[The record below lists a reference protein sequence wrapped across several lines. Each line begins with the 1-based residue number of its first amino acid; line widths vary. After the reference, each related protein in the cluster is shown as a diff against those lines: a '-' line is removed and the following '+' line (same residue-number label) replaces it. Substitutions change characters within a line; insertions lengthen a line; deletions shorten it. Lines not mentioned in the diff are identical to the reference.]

1 MSEDKQKRK
10 NEEGGEVEWSFDFAD
25 LSNSV
30 KGMFDSLAGEVE
42 IQHSNFAVARSGI
55 ENARIKLSFAAGKNN
70 LVALD
75 ATSPNVFEATL
86 KHVGE
91 IEFTEEGD
99 VTKTIHLKHKSRIK
113 ELATPIRE
121 GFRAMAN
128 ADELEWDVKVA
139 TGIPLSFDINGGV
152 GPTKLDMTGLNV
164 RSLKMAAGVG
174 TLHLT
179 LPEQK
184 DQIEAKIHT
193 GVGQVKIVVP
203 DSSDVNLDINAGV
216 GEVIV
221 VIPPNAAVQL
231 RATTGIGSVN
241 VPRSLKRHTKK
252 DFMEQGGMWQSD
264 GFDLASRRIV
274 IRYNGGV
281 GAFNLKEGE

>member
-1 MSEDKQKRK
+1 MSEEKQKRK
-10 NEEGGEVEWSFDFAD
+10 NEAGEVEWSFDFAD

-42 IQHSNFAVARSGI
+42 IQESIFGVPRTGV
-55 ENARIKLSFAAGKNN
+55 ENARIKLNFAAGKNN
-70 LVALD
+70 LSTLD
-75 ATSPNVFEATL
+75 AISPNLFEAKL

-91 IEFTEEGD
+91 IEFTEEGLE
-99 VTKTIHLKHKSRIK
+99 TKTITLKQKNKIT
-113 ELATPIRE
+113 ELAAPIKQ
-121 GFRAMAN
+121 GLRAMAN

-152 GPTKLDMTGLNV
+152 GPTKLDMTGMNV
-164 RSLKMAAGVG
+164 RSLKMSAGVG
-174 TLHLT
+174 TLLLT

-184 DQIEAKIHT
+184 EPIEAKVNS
-193 GVGQVKIVVP
+193 GVGQVKIIVP
-203 DSSDVNLDINAGV
+203 DISDVNLTIQAGV

-231 RATTGIGSVN
+231 RASTGLGSVN

-252 DFMEQGGMWQSD
+252 DFMEQGGMWQSE

-274 IRYNGGV
+274 INYTGGV
-281 GAFNLKEGE
+281 GAFNLRDSE